1 MTIGDRIK
9 KLRTELK
16 LTQTEFCKRIGLKR
30 NSISLVETGM
40 RNISDQSIFSICRE
54 FHVREE
60 WLRNGTGE
68 MYEPDMNSALDLLV
82 EKYHLSDGS
91 RILIEKFVDMEEAHQ
106 QVLVDYFVRVSEVL
120 EKQKKSKKESD
131 EKHQTRKKQDT

>member
-1 MTIGDRIK
+1 MTIGKRIRQ
-9 KLRTELK
+9 LRTEQG
-16 LTQTEFCKRIGLKR
+16 LTQVEFSKRIGFKR
-30 NSISLVETGM
+30 NSIALVETEM
-40 RNISDQSIFSICRE
+40 RNISDQAIFSICRE

-68 MYEPDMNSALDLLV
+68 MYEPTMNSALDLLV

-106 QVLVDYFVRVSEVL
+106 QMLVDYFVSVSEVL
-120 EKQKKSKKESD
+120 AKQRKEEKNTTKNPAKRSPD
-131 EKHQTRKKQDT
+131 